1 MSSTEHHLRVTK
13 TARYHTLGE
22 LNDSTREVWFV
33 CHGYGQLASFFI
45 KHFTGLDD
53 GSRYIVAPEALSRF
67 YLGSPGER
75 VGATWMTREDRLA
88 EIADYVAYLDQIQ
101 ERVFAVVP
109 REKVTVTVLGFSQ
122 GAITASRWLAQ
133 GALVADRFIVWG
145 GELPHDLDLD
155 RHADLFRR
163 MRFAVVYGTQDQFVT
178 EEKAAELKNR
188 IDSHAIPVRIVPF
201 DGGHRMNREVLQA
214 LAAEL

>member
-1 MSSTEHHLRVTK
+1 MSSTEHHLSVTK

-22 LNDSTREVWFV
+22 LTEATREVWFV

-45 KHFTGLDD
+45 KHFTDLDD
-53 GSRYIVAPEALSRF
+53 GTRYIVAPEALSRF

-88 EIADYVAYLDQIQ
+88 EITDYVAYLEQLQ
-101 ERVFAVVP
+101 GRVFSVVS

-133 GALVADRFIVWG
+133 GTLAADRFIVWG

-155 RHADLFRR
+155 RYADLFRR

-188 IDSHAIPVRIVPF
+188 IAAHAIPCRFVSF
-201 DGGHRMNREVLQA
+201 EGGHRMNREVLQA
-214 LAAEL
+214 VATEL